1 MNFQKITHVI
11 QKEARTLFRNRRI
24 LIGIFA
30 PLLILP
36 FLLMGYQAIASSTSE
51 TTEKSQSIILIEEL
65 NTLPTSLLAILKS
78 DPLIEILSDSPST
91 PSSSDQKPEAILE
104 YEIKSGAA
112 TATIKYDFGR
122 SAGQRASQR
131 LIDLLETYK
140 KEEQDRLIKETG
152 TDPKLIESPKL
163 ENVNLASISDVA
175 GQAMSNYLP
184 LGLILYALTMIA
196 SFAIELTTTE
206 KESGTMETLMSVPL
220 TKIEMI
226 LGKFAACIL
235 FATTTI
241 GLMLIGL
248 YAMLPLFVNM
258 DLVQLALSP
267 ILFISVF
274 ITMLP
279 LLLVISAL
287 CIATGMFASSYKES
301 SAYLM
306 PVMFMIMIPA
316 YVSTV
321 PGIEINGFLSL
332 LPVVNASLLMKSA
345 FLNQLDYGY
354 FVTTTVVN
362 LLFSVMSLVFMFK
375 VFGTEKIIFGT
386 GKDFSFSLNRKKLK
400 PRLLLEAE
408 DVFLV
413 LAIVIFLF
421 INFGVVLPT
430 YLSFEAVFL
439 ISQYGLFLLIPI
451 GVLWYMKVDLRSAV
465 NLNAPK
471 KEGRMGAL
479 LSGVAL
485 WLVVLGFAFLY
496 QKLISPYVTEAPTL
510 ALLEEQMKN
519 WSPVLQFIFI
529 ALTPGICEEFLF
541 RGFALKPLQKRYGST
556 AAVII
561 VALLFAIVHL
571 DVVRLLPTFALGLV
585 FGHITVKTKSLY
597 PAMILHVLNNAVA
610 IFL

>member
-1 MNFQKITHVI
+1 MNFQKISHVI

-51 TTEKSQSIILIEEL
+51 TTEKSQSLILIGEF

-78 DPLIEILSDSPST
+78 DPLLEILSDSPLD
-91 PSSSDQKPEAILE
+91 PSSSDPKPDAILE

-131 LIDLLETYK
+131 LIDSLETYK
-140 KEEQDRLIKETG
+140 KEVQDRLIKETG

-163 ENVNLASISDVA
+163 ENVDLASISDVA

-220 TKIEMI
+220 TKMEMI
-226 LGKFAACIL
+226 LGKFTACIL

-241 GLMLIGL
+241 GVMLIGL

-279 LLLVISAL
+279 LLLVVSAL

-400 PRLLLEAE
+400 PRHLLEAE

-413 LAIVIFLF
+413 LALVIFLF

-451 GVLWYMKVDLRSAV
+451 GVLWYMKVDLRGAV
-465 NLNAPK
+465 NLNMPQ
-471 KEGRMGAL
+471 KEGRTVAL
-479 LSGVAL
+479 ISGVFL
-485 WLVVLGFAFLY
+485 WLLAFGFAFGY

-519 WSPVLQFIFI
+519 WSPLLQFIFI
-529 ALTPGICEEFLF
+529 AVTPGICEEFIF
-541 RGFALKPLQKRYGST
+541 RGFALKPLQKRFGST

-561 VALLFAIVHL
+561 VALIFAIVHL

-585 FGHITVKTKSLY
+585 FGHLTVKTKSLY
-597 PAMILHVLNNAVA
+597 PAMVLHVLNNAVA